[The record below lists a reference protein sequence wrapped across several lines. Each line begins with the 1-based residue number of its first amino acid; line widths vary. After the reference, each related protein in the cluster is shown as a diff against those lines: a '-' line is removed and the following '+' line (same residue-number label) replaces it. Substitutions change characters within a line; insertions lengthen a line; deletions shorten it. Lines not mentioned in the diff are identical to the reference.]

1 LPDKKKERFR
11 AKMKARDMRFK
22 NESVY
27 LSFYSEHSIKITVQ
41 AQFSSQQSKKERRD
55 SMSKGSIA

>member
-1 LPDKKKERFR
+1 
-11 AKMKARDMRFK
+11 MKAPDLRFK